1 MIISCPSCKKK
12 FEIDANLIPSEG
24 RNLQCGSCL
33 NVWFFY
39 KPEKNTLDLEI
50 EDNMTDLNK
59 DDNEIIIE
67 ENIKK
72 EISRIKKNNNEN
84 LKDKA
89 LVKYE
94 KKTKLSLLNFMGYFF
109 VLILSFVALLLI
121 LDTFEALLLP
131 IFPNLELILFNFYE
145 TLLDIYLF
153 IKDLIR

>member
-12 FEIDANLIPSEG
+12 FEIDVNLIPKEG

-33 NVWFFY
+33 NVWFY
-39 KPEKNTLDLEI
+39 KLEKNISDLEI
-50 EDNMTDLNK
+50 KDNTTDLNEES
-59 DDNEIIIE
+59 DEIIK

-72 EISRIKKNNNEN
+72 EISTIKKNISEN
-84 LKDKA
+84 RTDKA

-94 KKTKLSLLNFMGYFF
+94 KKTKLSLINLIGYFF
-109 VLILSFVALLLI
+109 VLILSFVALLII
-121 LDTFEALLLP
+121 LDTFEPLLLR

-153 IKDLIR
+153 IKDLIK